1 MSVFDQINQTS
12 SQAVDK
18 GEEFLK
24 KSHEYYRLK
33 IFQQLTSSVSL
44 LVKAVVVGAFIL
56 VGLLFLAISA
66 AIGIGKALGSV
77 SLGYLIVGAIFI
89 LISVLFYMFR
99 SKINNKVIASLSKT
113 FFD

>member
-1 MSVFDQINQTS
+1 MSVFEQINQTS

-44 LVKAVVVGAFIL
+44 LVKAVVVGAFVL

-66 AIGIGKALGSV
+66 AIGIGKALDSV